1 MIEDEYNLVLNFKE
15 TNQRVIYLNFRK
27 GLFREEKRG
36 TKISENQLGF
46 MFKITPN
53 SIEAQGT
60 CFHPKCQDNLSIPSL
75 NHVGL

>member
-53 SIEAQGT
+53 I
-60 CFHPKCQDNLSIPSL
+60 
-75 NHVGL
+75 V